1 VGAVKTITTRKNPIW
16 SGLENVAIATVGAG
30 LAYAV
35 GSAYNALA

>member
-1 VGAVKTITTRKNPIW
+1 VT
-16 SGLENVAIATVGAG
+16 SGLENMAIAAVGAG